1 MSSEMVMF
9 WNWAVVAAVA
19 FPVLIGLYDEWSCNR
34 G

>member
-1 MSSEMVMF
+1 MSSEMITF